1 MEEFEATQKYL
12 ASTNSHAECAQQQ
25 CSFWIRRLSQMSL
38 EPGQAISWITTMKM
52 GPWTPEQLEL
62 LIQGVNSAV
71 LRHGSGARGRR
82 SSQTVDDFSAYL
94 TKADHAILEGDGNLT
109 VKLNALVARMVLLG
123 IHLPSER
130 SIGVILSQA
139 NAMGLEMGDGSA
151 KDRLAVVHELKR
163 LLRAALK
170 STPRKREHLVTF
182 PPTPA
187 ELPEWLQMEAYD
199 KADPPVA
206 FTLPVIRTQVPM
218 RRTNKAVVQ
227 ETQVSPSGCSGQG
240 AQQQLMMWMQELFTA
255 HQQQR
260 QPTLQVLKP
269 PAQKRQLALPAPEQ
283 GPCQRAKTDEPVESQ
298 ETQEQPGQQAAS
310 PQASPPTKAVAEAAP
325 AALPHTGPASE
336 NGAKPVAAL
345 EMPKIVMAAIE
356 NRKEEREE
364 KARAQQTQP
373 KDPVSKAKAKA
384 KSKAKA
390 KPQPKGKAKA
400 AAKAIVQKT
409 EGSIE
414 YCKMF
419 YKETNKAAIRVKG
432 GRQVCQFG
440 CRGQSKDDLYKI
452 AAQAIDRLTKGS
464 LQEASCKAFCEEK
477 ATLLG

>member
-1 MEEFEATQKYL
+1 M
-12 ASTNSHAECAQQQ
+12 
-25 CSFWIRRLSQMSL
+25 
-38 EPGQAISWITTMKM
+38 
-52 GPWTPEQLEL
+52 
-62 LIQGVNSAV
+62 
-71 LRHGSGARGRR
+71 
-82 SSQTVDDFSAYL
+82 
-94 TKADHAILEGDGNLT
+94 
-109 VKLNALVARMVLLG
+109 
-123 IHLPSER
+123 
-130 SIGVILSQA
+130 
-139 NAMGLEMGDGSA
+139 
-151 KDRLAVVHELKR
+151 
-163 LLRAALK
+163 
-170 STPRKREHLVTF
+170 TF

-269 PAQKRQLALPAPEQ
+269 PARKRQLALPAPEQ

-298 ETQEQPGQQAAS
+298 ETQEQPGQQAAL
-310 PQASPPTKAVAEAAP
+310 QASPPTKAVPEAAP

-364 KARAQQTQP
+364 KARGQQTQP
-373 KDPVSKAKAKA
+373 KDPAPKAKAKA
-384 KSKAKA
+384 KARPRPSLNRKARPRQ
-390 KPQPKGKAKA
+390 PQRPLRRSRRDPPS
-400 AAKAIVQKT
+400 T
-409 EGSIE
+409 
-414 YCKMF
+414 
-419 YKETNKAAIRVKG
+419 
-432 GRQVCQFG
+432 
-440 CRGQSKDDLYKI
+440 
-452 AAQAIDRLTKGS
+452 
-464 LQEASCKAFCEEK
+464 
-477 ATLLG
+477 